1 MSRWIG
7 LAIGV
12 SALLAAG
19 FALAPAASGAEV
31 RRVEIARMGGA
42 HLGVQLSDVG
52 KPDVARLKLSEE
64 RGALVKSVGSDTPA
78 EKAGLK
84 EGDVILRYQ
93 GEAVQGAVQLA
104 RLVRETP
111 PGRTVSLEVSRG
123 GAVQKLSATLEE
135 GKGGALRMGD
145 IEVPIPSM
153 PPLPPIPPDAF
164 RWEDGPSGKGRAML
178 FPRHGHGPRRL
189 GIEYQEVS
197 GQLARFFR
205 LPDERGL
212 LVTSVDED
220 GPAGKAGLKAGDVIL
235 KFGGKDVRAAE
246 DLRHEV
252 MHAASQEVTI
262 TVQRD
267 GKALDLKLKLGALE
281 PRREG
286 DEEAT

>member
-7 LAIGV
+7 LALGI

-19 FALAPAASGAEV
+19 FALAPAASGAEA
-31 RRVEIARMGGA
+31 RRVQIVRMGGA
-42 HLGVQLSDVG
+42 HLGVQLADVG
-52 KPDVARLKLSEE
+52 KEDVARLKLSEE
-64 RGALVKSVGSDTPA
+64 RGALVKSVDSDTPA

-93 GEAVQGAVQLA
+93 GEAVQGAAQLA

-111 PGRTVSLEVSRG
+111 TGRTVSLEVSRG
-123 GAVQKLSATLEE
+123 GAVHKLSATLEE
-135 GKGGALRMGD
+135 GKGGPLRLGD
-145 IEVPIPSM
+145 IEVPTPAM
-153 PPLPPIPPDAF
+153 PPMPPIPPDAF
-164 RWEDGPSGKGRAML
+164 RWEDGLFGKGRAMV

-220 GPAGKAGLKAGDVIL
+220 GPAAKGGLKAGDVIL
-235 KFGGKDVRAAE
+235 KFGGKDVRDAE
-246 DLRHEV
+246 DLRNEV

-267 GKALDLKLKLGALE
+267 GKPLDLKLKLGGLE
-281 PRREG
+281 PRR
-286 DEEAT
+286 DEETT